1 MNSKK
6 RILVAPLHW
15 GLGHATRCIPIIN
28 ALIEH
33 GFEPIIASDGVA
45 LDLLKKEFPK
55 LICLEL
61 PSYNIEY
68 SKKGQSLKLKLF
80 KNIPKILKAIK
91 AEKRVTQTIIKK
103 YKIDGIIS
111 DNRFGVYNSKVPSVY
126 ITHQL
131 NVLSGNTTWI
141 STKLHQHIIK
151 KYDECWIPDVEG
163 EFNLSGRLGHL
174 KHAPFPLK
182 YLGAISRFE
191 KSKLPVIYDLL
202 VLLSGPEPQR
212 TIIEELL
219 FKQLKTYKG
228 KVLFIKGK
236 VETKQTIS
244 NNGNFTIYNFMQTQE
259 LQKALNESKLIIAR
273 SGYTTV
279 LDLTKLEKKAFFIP
293 TPGQFE
299 QEYIANR
306 FDKKGIVASCKQ
318 KDFKIEM
325 LDIVNNYKGLKS
337 DKFTVNYK
345 GLFSLFEGERKL
357 TSNA

>member
-33 GFEPIIASDGVA
+33 GFEPIIASDGAA

-55 LICLEL
+55 LIYLEL

-80 KNIPKILKAIK
+80 KSIPKILKAIK
-91 AEKRVTQTIIKK
+91 VEKRVTQTIIKK

-111 DNRFGVYNSKVPSVY
+111 DNRFGVFSSKVPSVY

-163 EFNLSGRLGHL
+163 KSNLSGRLGHL

-182 YLGAISRFE
+182 YLGVISRFE

-202 VLLSGPEPQR
+202 VLLSGPE
-212 TIIEELL
+212 
-219 FKQLKTYKG
+219 
-228 KVLFIKGK
+228 V
-236 VETKQTIS
+236 
-244 NNGNFTIYNFMQTQE
+244 QE
-259 LQKALNESKLIIAR
+259 WL
-273 SGYTTV
+273 V
-279 LDLTKLEKKAFFIP
+279 MP
-293 TPGQFE
+293 
-299 QEYIANR
+299 
-306 FDKKGIVASCKQ
+306 
-318 KDFKIEM
+318 
-325 LDIVNNYKGLKS
+325 
-337 DKFTVNYK
+337 
-345 GLFSLFEGERKL
+345 
-357 TSNA
+357 